1 MFNEETCELC
11 GTCLS
16 QCPFLQLPIEKAKE
30 EISRMIETRTSE
42 EIIKNCAGCSYCNT
56 ICPTQSNPAGLRKEI
71 KLRKNREQGVGSLLL
86 ISEEVPLNLMS
97 IGLELET
104 EEKMQ
109 NLKKYTNPPKS
120 KSMFYIGCSL
130 AYIYTDL
137 AKTKLLESLPLVGGM
152 KYCCGGYVYS
162 LFGEEE
168 ARIKGEKLLEEF
180 NKLGVE
186 KLVTFCPGCDL
197 MIRGV
202 YPKIIEEYNIES
214 QSIIEY
220 LIEKYHEGELEF
232 TNKIDQRITF
242 HDPCPWRGLDRKIYE
257 SPRELLEIMGAEVVE
272 MKHNREK
279 SLCCGAPVS
288 VKNRELAER
297 IANKR
302 VSEAEEAGAEAIAF
316 ICTGCVFALSK
327 TALEKNIE
335 AYYITELAQMAIG
348 EKPPHRIVEVTNR
361 SIELLGK
368 KISQNLGLIKD
379 KYIIKNG
386 KIQKFQL

>member
-1 MFNEETCELC
+1 MFNEGTCERC

-30 EISRMIETRTSE
+30 EISRMIETKTSA
-42 EIIKNCAGCSYCNT
+42 EIIRNCAGCSYCNT
-56 ICPTQSNPAGLRKEI
+56 ICPTQSNPAELRKEI
-71 KLRKNREQGVGSLLL
+71 KLRKNRKEGVGSLLL
-86 ISEEVPLNLMS
+86 ISEEAPLNLMS

-104 EEKMQ
+104 GEKME
-109 NLKKYTNPPKS
+109 NLKKYTNPPKN

-130 AYIYTDL
+130 SYIYTDL
-137 AKTKLLESLPLVGGM
+137 VKTKLLESLPLVGGM
-152 KYCCGGYVYS
+152 KYCCGGYVHS

-168 ARIKGEKLLEEF
+168 AKIKGEKLLEEF
-180 NKLGVE
+180 NELGVE
-186 KLVTFCPGCDL
+186 KLISFCPGCDL

-220 LIEKYHEGELEF
+220 LVEKYHKGELEF
-232 TNKIDQRITF
+232 TNKIGQRITF
-242 HDPCPWRGLDRKIYE
+242 HDPCPWRGLNRKIYE

-272 MKHNREK
+272 MKHIREK

-288 VKNRELAER
+288 FRNRELAER

-302 VSEAEEAGAEAIAF
+302 ASEAEEAGADAIAF

-327 TALEKNIE
+327 NAVEKNIE
-335 AYYITELAQMAIG
+335 AYYITELAQMAVG
-348 EKPPHRIVEVTNR
+348 EQPPHRIVEVTNR
-361 SIELLGK
+361 AIELLGK
-368 KISQNLGLIKD
+368 RISQNLGLIKD
-379 KYIIKNG
+379 KYLIKSG
-386 KIQKFQL
+386 KIYRL